1 MRATPY
7 WSLIA
12 LIFLVRTAIFMIV
25 PFLFMIV
32 SGGHG
37 GDVVLAGLVVGA
49 IPLTSSVTGV
59 VGGPIADIF
68 PRKTVMIAS
77 AVLGGGVFIGFSQ
90 ASGAL
95 AYMACALA
103 LGVVQGCFEP
113 ASAGLMVESIA
124 AENRDM
130 AFGHRYLAINV
141 AAVVGPLIGGLIALK
156 YPVFAFLCTAFVLL
170 LTAVLIHLL
179 LPRAPVVDRAV
190 ARGATHSIGPMLAS
204 LRGDRTLQICFAGCF
219 LMMIIYGQLTTTFSS
234 FVVSNLDNGARRV
247 GMLMSL
253 NAGLVVTLQIL
264 FSKIGKAIGR
274 RNVIAVGVLFY
285 GLAPLAPVVFGAVFT
300 GFIVFVVMLTFGEM
314 FLFPVSGMLFAEL
327 SSERTRSTYMGLFNA
342 TSLGLAV
349 GPALGSIAMRSLGLS
364 GLCVG
369 LAAIGAVMGLS
380 FAAVMRS
387 ERLLVSG

>member
-12 LIFLVRTAIFMIV
+12 LIFLVRTALFMIV

-32 SGGHG
+32 SGGER

-49 IPLTSSVTGV
+49 IPLTSSVIGI
-59 VGGPIADIF
+59 VGGPVSDIF
-68 PRKTVMIAS
+68 QRRTVMTAS
-77 AVLGGGVFIGFSQ
+77 AVLGGCVFIGFSV
-90 ASGAL
+90 AGGAI
-95 AYMACALA
+95 AYLACAIA

-113 ASAGLMVESIA
+113 ASAGLLVESTA
-124 AENRDM
+124 PGNRDM

-141 AAVVGPLIGGLIALK
+141 AAVLGPLIGGLIALK
-156 YPVFAFLCTAFVLL
+156 YPVLAFLCTAVVLL
-170 LTAVLIHLL
+170 FAAALIHLL
-179 LPRAPVVDRAV
+179 LPGGRAV
-190 ARGATHSIGPMLAS
+190 EPAAARAAPRSFGPMLAS
-204 LRGDRTLQICFAGCF
+204 LREDRTLQICFAGCF
-219 LMMIIYGQLTTTFSS
+219 LMMVIYGQLTTTFSS

-253 NAGLVVTLQIL
+253 NAGLVVSLQIV

-274 RNVIAVGVLFY
+274 RNLIAVGVLFY
-285 GLAPLAPVVFGAVFT
+285 GLAPLAPVVLGADFT
-300 GFIVFVVMLTFGEM
+300 GFVVFVVMLTFGEM
-314 FLFPVSGMLFAEL
+314 FLFPASGMLFAEL

-349 GPALGSIAMRSLGLS
+349 GPALGSLAMRSLGLS

-380 FAAVMRS
+380 FAAVIRS
-387 ERLLVSG
+387 ERLLVSV